1 MSDQFFENII
11 INIDD
16 LPAVEKADFIS
27 IDLKYARVL
36 YLTNTFYFLIIL
48 IAVIIFSLFQF
59 GFFHWLTFGLLL
71 GWLCLY
77 LFSLWFAGVGVSRK
91 KYLIRWHD
99 ISYREGVFFKS
110 WITIPFNRVQHCE
123 IIKGVIDN
131 LFGLVE
137 LRIFTAGGSSSDIV
151 IPGLRPDIAFKLKEK
166 IISKIV
172 DHDEEE

>member
-11 INIDD
+11 VNIDD
-16 LPAVEKADFIS
+16 LPAVEKVEFVP

-48 IAVIIFSLFQF
+48 IAVSIFSLFQF
-59 GFFHWLTFGLLL
+59 GFFHWLTYALLL

-77 LFSLWFAGVGVSRK
+77 LFSLWFAGVGTRKK

-123 IIKGVIDN
+123 IIKGVTDN

-151 IPGLRPDIAFKLKEK
+151 IPGLRPDVAFRLKEK